1 MGRRKHLRKTPI
13 MPTSAARRSPLPL
26 LIGALLLS
34 LAIGGTAI
42 MLLLQRTSAL
52 PGVGSAA
59 PIGPAPTFVLT
70 DQLGRPVSD
79 ADLRGKVVVADFIYT
94 TCTDICPALTAQM
107 ATLRTHL
114 ADAGLLGDDVVLLS
128 ISVDPA
134 RDTPAVMRAYSEP
147 FAADPTNWYFLTGSE
162 ATIRQV
168 VVDGFLLGVEV
179 MEAAAQDSAAHAAGT
194 AHSLGDGHS
203 GGHGASQG
211 GDYEVSH
218 SGRFVVIDRDWQV
231 RGYYDSAGL
240 DLDELMRMLT
250 GLADGAEVKRS
261 AASGE

>member
-1 MGRRKHLRKTPI
+1 MQ
-13 MPTSAARRSPLPL
+13 MQTSASRRPSLAL
-26 LIGALLLS
+26 LVGALLLS
-34 LAIGGTAI
+34 LSVGGLSIA
-42 MLLLQRTSAL
+42 LLLQRSGAPAGTGA
-52 PGVGSAA
+52 AA
-59 PIGPAPTFVLT
+59 PIGPAPAFALT

-107 ATLRTHL
+107 ASLRTRL
-114 ADAGLLGDDVVLLS
+114 ADEGLLGNDVVLLS

-134 RDTPAVMRAYSEP
+134 RDTPAVMRAYSAP
-147 FAADPTNWYFLTGSE
+147 FDADPANWRFLTGDE
-162 ATIRQV
+162 TAIREV
-168 VVDGFLLGVEV
+168 VVDGFALGIEV

-194 AHSLGDGHS
+194 AHSTMAGDMSGHTM
-203 GGHGASQG
+203 GQG

-240 DLDELMRMLT
+240 DQDELVSTLRA
-250 GLADGAEVKRS
+250 LATNG
-261 AASGE
+261 